1 MDVSCVGVRRGITR
15 RPDAKDVRCVHMQTI
30 LIVVLALIVLSF
42 LTIAALMLSSEI
54 TATEDLADL

>member
-1 MDVSCVGVRRGITR
+1 
-15 RPDAKDVRCVHMQTI
+15 MQTI